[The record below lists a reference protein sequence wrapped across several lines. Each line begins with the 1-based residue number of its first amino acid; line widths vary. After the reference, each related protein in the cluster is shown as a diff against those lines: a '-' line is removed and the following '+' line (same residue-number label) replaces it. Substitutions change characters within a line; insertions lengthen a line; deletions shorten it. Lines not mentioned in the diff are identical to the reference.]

1 MSLKAEKIILDLLA
15 DGKEHSSDEIRRVLA
30 QKGILSNRK
39 YDVLRMSIYQ
49 LRKNGTEI
57 YSRKRGVYQIEQKEK
72 PDEIK
77 KNYPNPEDFV
87 IVLPEEKTTPKYLYI
102 QEDGYIRLN
111 GKLNREIKSRQ
122 IEIRRTNDAEEIM
135 LIPDGEN
142 SHKFTKNGHVKNTEL
157 VKEIKKK
164 YKEFPVVFRM
174 EWYANCKAWVGRV
187 ESK

>member
-77 KNYPNPEDFV
+77 K
-87 IVLPEEKTTPKYLYI
+87 IILIRKTSLLCC
-102 QEDGYIRLN
+102 R
-111 GKLNREIKSRQ
+111 
-122 IEIRRTNDAEEIM
+122 
-135 LIPDGEN
+135 
-142 SHKFTKNGHVKNTEL
+142 
-157 VKEIKKK
+157 KKK
-164 YKEFPVVFRM
+164 QLRNISIFRRM
-174 EWYANCKAWVGRV
+174 AI
-187 ESK
+187 SD